1 MTEDRA
7 ARVRYGLSV
16 GKDSDSY
23 DAMHATGHLVA
34 LVAIPMLPAGL
45 KKG

>member
-7 ARVRYGLSV
+7 ARVRYGQSA

-23 DAMHATGHLVA
+23 DATLVTGA
-34 LVAIPMLPAGL
+34 LVAIPMLPTGL